1 VAGSYAEHIPVLHI
15 VGAPSTGAQ
24 QRGELLH
31 HTLGDGDFRHFAR
44 MSEQIT
50 CSQALL
56 TAGNACHEI
65 DRVLRDMLT
74 HHRPGYLM
82 LPADVARA
90 AAIAPAQR
98 LLVEAAPADEN
109 QLAGFCEHASRLLR
123 GSRRISLL
131 ADFLAQRYG
140 LQNTLREWVAKTPIA
155 HATMLMGKGLFDE
168 QQSGFV
174 GTYSGIASA
183 PQTREAIENADT
195 IICIGTRFTDT
206 ITAGFTQHL
215 AREKTIEIQPFA
227 VRVGDHWFS
236 GVPMDQALAALMT
249 LSAPL
254 AAEWAA
260 PQVVAPEVEEEGEGE
275 LTQKNFWSTVQDALR
290 PGDIILADQGTAAFG
305 IAALKLPSEASLI
318 VQPLWGSI
326 GFTLPAAYGAQT
338 AAAERRVVLIVGDGA
353 AQLTIQ
359 EMGSMLRDKQKPL
372 ILLLNNEG
380 YTVERAIHGPE
391 QRYNDIALWDWR
403 RLPEAFAPDVASRC
417 WRVHTLSYGR
427 RWRRVSP
434 PIPHPGGSD
443 AAENGY
449 PRFPARGDAGAGGT
463 KQPRLVGMSFGNHQR
478 PPGQQQPGREHHNA
492 QQRQQRRIRDHHG
505 GHKQAQ
511 PAVAGDDQH
520 HAEDRAG
527 DGDCRRHGV
536 HVGMQHQPQR
546 HADED
551 RRENPPAAKAAG
563 GGENQ
568 RSQFDQRNK
577 QKIRGGQRLAEGQL
591 LHLIQPF
598 KQR

>member
-1 VAGSYAEHIPVLHI
+1 MQPTYTIGDYLLDRLVDCGIDRLFGVPGDYNLQFLDRVIAHCALGWVGCANELNAAYAADGYARIKGAGALLTTYGVGELSALNGIAGSYAEHIPVLHI

-90 AAIAPAQR
+90 AAIAPAQG
-98 LLVEAAPADEN
+98 LLVEPAP
-109 QLAGFCEHASRLLR
+109 
-123 GSRRISLL
+123 

-168 QQSGFV
+168 QLNGFV

-236 GVPMDQALAALMT
+236 GVPMDKALAALMT

-254 AAEWAA
+254 AAEWAT
-260 PQVVAPEVEEEGEGE
+260 PQIVAPEAEEGSEGE
-275 LTQKNFWSTVQDALR
+275 LTQKNFWATVQGALR

-391 QRYNDIALWDWR
+391 QRYNDIALWDWQ

-417 WRVHTLSYGR
+417 
-427 RWRRVSP
+427 RRVTQTSELREAMTESITSDTLTLVEVMLP
-434 PIPHPGGSD
+434 KMDIPD
-443 AAENGY
+443 FLRAV
-449 PRFPARGDAGAGGT
+449 T
-463 KQPRLVGMSFGNHQR
+463 
-478 PPGQQQPGREHHNA
+478 
-492 QQRQQRRIRDHHG
+492 
-505 GHKQAQ
+505 QAL
-511 PAVAGDDQH
+511 
-520 HAEDRAG
+520 E
-527 DGDCRRHGV
+527 
-536 HVGMQHQPQR
+536 
-546 HADED
+546 E
-551 RRENPPAAKAAG
+551 
-563 GGENQ
+563 
-568 RSQFDQRNK
+568 RNS
-577 QKIRGGQRLAEGQL
+577 RV
-591 LHLIQPF
+591 
-598 KQR
+598 